1 MLIRFA
7 GVSLIVICGFLWG
20 MSRSDSYRG
29 KLKICDEILIII
41 RRTSSL
47 IRCGCDTWE
56 IIGELKAE
64 SVIFSEIPVELSP
77 DADINELLLRSI
89 ENSAADSEAKTLLIR
104 YCKELGTSDY
114 DGQMSMLSSLTEL
127 AAELRERR
135 SAEYAKYGRLYRAAG
150 ILFGLMAGIAII

>member
-1 MLIRFA
+1 
-7 GVSLIVICGFLWG
+7 

-29 KLKICDEILIII
+29 KLTICDEILIIT

-47 IRCGCDTWE
+47 IRCGYDTGD
-56 IIGELKAE
+56 IISELKAE
-64 SVIFSEIPVELSP
+64 SVIFSEIPGELSP
-77 DADINELLLRSI
+77 DADINELLLRSV
-89 ENSAADSEAKTLLIR
+89 ENSVTDSEAKTLLIR

-114 DGQMSMLSSLTEL
+114 DGQMAMLSSLTEL

-150 ILFGLMAGIAII
+150 ILFGMMAGIAII